1 MHAFYIE
8 IGSLKLA
15 FKKKCWSIKLK
26 YTKTTE
32 KLVSPCGRIGTGR

>member
-15 FKKKCWSIKLK
+15 FKKMLVNKNKIH
-26 YTKTTE
+26 TKTTE